1 MCELFLCPME
11 ATMHTSDMVETA
23 AAFVNS
29 TGSHIFLTGKAGTGK
44 TTFLRSLGERTHK
57 RFAIVAPTGIAALNA
72 GGVTIHSMFQ
82 LPLGTFLPDRTPS
95 GQFSAET
102 NIYTQFTLSRKHPI
116 SAAKKQVL
124 RSLDLLI
131 IDEVSMLRADVLDAI
146 DYRMR
151 SVRGNFTRAFGG
163 VQVLMIGDLFQLPP
177 IVKDHE
183 WGLLKR
189 YYHSAHFFEAKALQ
203 SEGFVYIE
211 LDKIYR
217 QSDQRFIDLLNNLRE
232 NQTTADDVAVLNS
245 YFKSQTEV
253 EDGIITLTTHN
264 YKADDMNMA
273 QLRRLKGESFVFY
286 AEVGGDFP
294 ESMYPLPQKLELK
307 EGAQVMF
314 VRNDSNGGR
323 FFNGMLATVSELDE
337 KYIKVRVID
346 SGLVL
351 DVPREQWENKKYSVS
366 ASTRDLD
373 EEVVGT
379 FSQFPIKLAWAVTV
393 HKSQGLT
400 FDRAVIDVGQ
410 AFASGQVYVALS
422 RLRSLDGLILKT
434 KIDPSV
440 ISNDTIVVNFS
451 KTKHAMEQLQ
461 QMLQERRIHY
471 IHDLIASTFL
481 FTQLTH
487 DLDRIVKEGDATS
500 EFDDDSMKPLL
511 QVLREAIHAE
521 ETNTAKFVQQLR
533 YLLQQE
539 EFDALRDRLEKGSVY
554 YTTLL
559 STHISSLLLHM
570 QQIQWRTGVKT
581 YLATLGEVDQ
591 LLMKKYEDIQKSII
605 IIQGLLNRSSFIDV
619 SAIDRHR
626 EALRNAWLESARAS
640 ALAARSSAAESEGS
654 YSGKKKGRKGSKA
667 GKSSASS
674 KGSKKDTV
682 EHSLEMFR
690 LGKTPEEIAKERTL
704 AVSTI
709 ESHLAKAIATSRLEL
724 SDYIAADESAEIE
737 AAIAE
742 YGTDG
747 LRGVFDALDGKFS
760 FGKLRAVAAHLNR
773 SIGDE

>member
-1 MCELFLCPME
+1 ME
-11 ATMHTSDMVETA
+11 STTLSSNMVETA

-95 GQFSAET
+95 GQFSSDA

-151 SVRGNFTRAFGG
+151 SVRNNFSRAFGG

-217 QSDQRFIDLLNNLRE
+217 QSDQRFIDLLNHLRE
-232 NQTTADDVAVLNS
+232 NQATAEDIALLNS
-245 YFKSQTEV
+245 YYRPDGAQE
-253 EDGIITLTTHN
+253 EGIITLTTHN
-264 YKADDMNMA
+264 YKADEMNQA
-273 QLRRLKGESFVFY
+273 QLRRLNGPSFTYQAAV
-286 AEVGGDFP
+286 EDDFP
-294 ESMYPLPQKLELK
+294 ESMYPLPVKLELK

-314 VRNDSNGGR
+314 VRNDSTGGR
-323 FFNGMLATVSELDE
+323 FFNGMLATVCELE
-337 KYIKVRVID
+337 EQTIKVRVID

-366 ASTRDLD
+366 AATRDLD
-373 EEVVGT
+373 EEIVGT

-410 AFASGQVYVALS
+410 AFAPGQVYVALS
-422 RLRSLDGLILKT
+422 RLRSLDGLVLKT
-434 KIDPSV
+434 RIDPSV
-440 ISNDTIVVNFS
+440 ISNDNLVVNFS
-451 KTKHAMEQLQ
+451 KTKHALEQLQ
-461 QMLQERRIHY
+461 QMLQERRFYY
-471 IHDLIASTFL
+471 IHDLLVNTFQ
-481 FTQLTH
+481 FTGLLSE
-487 DLDRIVKEGDATS
+487 LDHILKEGDDTT
-500 EFDDDSMKPLL
+500 EFDDDSMKPVL
-511 QVLREAIHAE
+511 QVLREAIRHE
-521 ETNTAKFVQQLR
+521 ETNTSKFVQQLH
-533 YLLQQE
+533 YLLQQGNQ
-539 EFDALRDRLEKGSVY
+539 DALQDRLAKGSVY
-554 YTTLL
+554 YTALL
-559 STHISSLLLHM
+559 SKHIAALLLHM
-570 QQIQWRTGVKT
+570 QQIQWRSGVKG
-581 YLATLGEVDQ
+581 YLNMLGEVDQ
-591 LLMKKYEDIQKSII
+591 LVMKKYEDIGKSVI
-605 IIQGLLNRSSFIDV
+605 IIQGLLNREAFIDV
-619 SAIDRHR
+619 SVIDRER
-626 EALRNAWLESARAS
+626 EALRNGWLETARREAQAS
-640 ALAARSSAAESEGS
+640 RSSAAEKEGA
-654 YSGKKKGRKGSKA
+654 YSGKKKGRKSRG
-667 GKSSASS
+667 GLKSSARSS
-674 KGSKKDTV
+674 SNKKDTV
-682 EHSLEMFR
+682 DQSLELFR
-690 LGKTPEEIAKERTL
+690 SGKTVEAIAAERSL

-709 ESHLAKAIATSRLEL
+709 ESHLAKAIATSRLDVG
-724 SDYIAADESAEIE
+724 DYVATEEQSEIE

-742 YGTDG
+742 YGTNG
-747 LRGVFDALDGKFS
+747 LRGVFDALDGKYS
-760 FGKLRAVAAHLNR
+760 FGKLRAIAAHLNKD
-773 SIGDE
+773 ITEG

>member
-1 MCELFLCPME
+1 
-11 ATMHTSDMVETA
+11 MVETA

-95 GQFSAET
+95 GQFSSEA

-116 SAAKKQVL
+116 SAVKKQVL

-151 SVRGNFTRAFGG
+151 SVRGNFARAFGG

-189 YYHSAHFFEAKALQ
+189 YYHSAHFFEAMALQ

-232 NQTTADDVAVLNS
+232 NATSADDITLLNS
-245 YFKSQTEV
+245 YYRPQAEQEEGV
-253 EDGIITLTTHN
+253 ITLTTHN

-273 QLRRLKGESFVFY
+273 QLRKLSGKSFVY
-286 AEVGGDFP
+286 QAAIDKDFP

-307 EGAQVMF
+307 DGAQVMF
-314 VRNDSNGGR
+314 VRNDSNGGK
-323 FFNGMLATVSELDE
+323 FFNGMLAAVCDLDE
-337 KYIKVRVID
+337 NSISVRVID
-346 SGLVL
+346 SGLVII
-351 DVPREQWENKKYSVS
+351 VPREQWENKKYSVS

-434 KIDPSV
+434 RIDPSV
-440 ISNDTIVVNFS
+440 ISNDALVVNFS

-461 QMLQERRIHY
+461 QMLHERRIHY

-487 DLDRIVKEGDATS
+487 DLDRIVKEGDTDS
-500 EFDDDSMKPLL
+500 EFDDSSMKPLL
-511 QVLREAIHAE
+511 QVLREAINAE
-521 ETNTAKFVQQLR
+521 ETNTTKFVQQLR

-539 EFDALRDRLEKGSVY
+539 EFDALRERLEKGSGY
-554 YTTLL
+554 YTALL
-559 STHISSLLLHM
+559 SSHIASLLLHM
-570 QQIQWRTGVKT
+570 QQMQWRTGVKAYMT
-581 YLATLGEVDQ
+581 TLGEVDQ
-591 LLMKKYEDIQKSII
+591 LLMRKYEDIQKSNII
-605 IIQGLLNRSSFIDV
+605 IHGLLNRSSFIDV
-619 SAIDRHR
+619 SAIDSQR
-626 EALRNAWLESARAS
+626 EAIRNGWLDSARREAQAS
-640 ALAARSSAAESEGS
+640 RSSAAEKEGD
-654 YSGKKKGRKGSKA
+654 YSGKKKGRKSRSTSKSPA
-667 GKSSASS
+667 SAKSNT
-674 KGSKKDTV
+674 KDTV

-690 LGKTPEEIAKERTL
+690 LGKTVEDIAAERTL
-704 AVSTI
+704 AVSTV
-709 ESHLAKAIATSRLEL
+709 ESHLAKAIASSRLEL
-724 SDYIAADESAEIE
+724 SDYVSQEESSEIE
-737 AAIAE
+737 AGITEHGAN
-742 YGTDG
+742 GM
-747 LRGVFDALDGKFS
+747 RGVFDALEGKYS

-773 SIGDE
+773 DI

>member
-1 MCELFLCPME
+1 ME
-11 ATMHTSDMVETA
+11 ATMQTSDMVETA

-95 GQFSAET
+95 GQFSSEA

-116 SAAKKQVL
+116 SAVKKQVL

-151 SVRGNFTRAFGG
+151 SVRGNFARAFGG

-189 YYHSAHFFEAKALQ
+189 YYHSAHFFEAMALQ

-232 NQTTADDVAVLNS
+232 NATSADDITLLNS
-245 YFKSQTEV
+245 YYRPQAEQEEGV
-253 EDGIITLTTHN
+253 ITLTTHN

-273 QLRRLKGESFVFY
+273 QLRKLSGKSFVY
-286 AEVGGDFP
+286 QAAIDKDFP

-307 EGAQVMF
+307 DGAQVMF
-314 VRNDSNGGR
+314 VRNDSNGGK
-323 FFNGMLATVSELDE
+323 FFNGMLATVCDLDE
-337 KYIKVRVID
+337 NSISVRVID
-346 SGLVL
+346 SGLVII
-351 DVPREQWENKKYSVS
+351 VPREQWENKKYSVS

-434 KIDPSV
+434 RIDPSV
-440 ISNDTIVVNFS
+440 ISNDALVVNFS

-461 QMLQERRIHY
+461 QMLHERRIHY

-487 DLDRIVKEGDATS
+487 DLDRIVKEGDTDS
-500 EFDDDSMKPLL
+500 EFDDSSMKPLL
-511 QVLREAIHAE
+511 QVLREAINAE
-521 ETNTAKFVQQLR
+521 ETNTTKFVQQLR

-539 EFDALRDRLEKGSVY
+539 EFDALRERLEKGSGY
-554 YTTLL
+554 NTALL
-559 STHISSLLLHM
+559 SSHIASLLLHM
-570 QQIQWRTGVKT
+570 QQMQWRTGVKAYMT
-581 YLATLGEVDQ
+581 TLGEVDQ
-591 LLMKKYEDIQKSII
+591 LLMRKYEDIQKSNII
-605 IIQGLLNRSSFIDV
+605 IHGLLNRSSFIDV
-619 SAIDRHR
+619 SAIDSQR
-626 EALRNAWLESARAS
+626 EAIRNGWLDSARREAQAS
-640 ALAARSSAAESEGS
+640 RSSAAEKEGD
-654 YSGKKKGRKGSKA
+654 YSGKKKGRKSRSTSKP
-667 GKSSASS
+667 SASAKS
-674 KGSKKDTV
+674 KTKDTV

-690 LGKTPEEIAKERTL
+690 LGKTVEDIAAERTL

-709 ESHLAKAIATSRLEL
+709 ESHLAKAIASSRLEL
-724 SDYIAADESAEIE
+724 SDYVSQEESSAIE
-737 AAIAE
+737 AGITE
-742 YGTDG
+742 YGANG
-747 LRGVFDALDGKFS
+747 LRGVFDALEGKYS

-773 SIGDE
+773 EI